1 MKTTMESK
9 KIFYEKIGRK
19 YVPVKEYDP
28 DLLDSFP
35 YGNHLVMCYPGGSS
49 RRYNINPDYAAMIAA
64 ARVAEHVIVKAI
76 LAESELRPA
85 KTLLTEEQRSAWCTL
100 AEKLGDDRA
109 TLTSSSVH
117 DSVQAGINAMI
128 QQAEQLLCNPTVRAA
143 YEQFLLT
150 AELSKEH
157 ENGKR

>member
-1 MKTTMESK
+1 MNSK

-19 YVPVKEYDP
+19 YVPVREYDP
-28 DLLDSFP
+28 DLIDSLP
-35 YGNHLVMCYPGGSS
+35 DGNHLIMCYPGGTS
-49 RRYNINPDYAAMIAA
+49 RRYNIRPDYASMIAA
-64 ARVAEHVIVKAI
+64 ARIAEHDIVKAI
-76 LAESELRPA
+76 LAESELRPV
-85 KTLLTEEQRSAWCTL
+85 KTLLTEEQRSAWCNL
-100 AEKLGDDRA
+100 AEKLGDDLA

-157 ENGKR
+157 ENGKH